1 MHRTL
6 ILLFNN
12 APEVL
17 LNVIPQLEEALQGN
31 VTQLR
36 VLTTRTLGS
45 IFGSSS
51 GGNQNVAEVYQS
63 TWQVWMGRRA
73 DRSIS
78 VRTAW
83 VEAAQA
89 VLSNHSELRAPIQG
103 ELALY

>member
-1 MHRTL
+1 
-6 ILLFNN
+6 
-12 APEVL
+12 
-17 LNVIPQLEEALQGN
+17 
-31 VTQLR
+31 
-36 VLTTRTLGS
+36 
-45 IFGSSS
+45 
-51 GGNQNVAEVYQS
+51 
-63 TWQVWMGRRA
+63 MGRRA